1 MLATSLQQ
9 WVRRYMQNTQPAGR
23 SLRDGARLRAFFMHG
38 ITKFH
43 TSRTVELLPALVQL
57 SLFTFFA
64 GLLVYLFNI
73 NHTMF
78 NVVICWVALL
88 SVFYLCITFMP
99 IFWPDSPYYSPLT
112 PIAWFLYTRILYY
125 SLEVLH
131 GPLSIF
137 CCSDTRRR
145 IRKWLVLFTRRKV
158 LGFGSEIK
166 EAILKQSADIDYRIL
181 RWAVRFPR
189 EGDEQEKVF
198 ESIPGFFRSEEVKVA
213 RDRAR
218 GMTEDAIGN
227 FLRHTLSSHSVPKS
241 VKLRRL
247 TTCLNAASEVLPPV
261 LNPVGNMFSGLIDVD
276 WDAGLDSI
284 DIGHSLRSWDKGSDG
299 RLTLYIR
306 GVIAVIVASARK
318 RDGAWAILARDH
330 LGVPDSVFQD
340 YQAHGDSVLLAN
352 LIHFTRHANR
362 HELFARDVVR
372 SLSKFDIR
380 NTLPGLQHDF
390 CAMWN
395 EVVREAQDGDTCSY
409 PGLFLK
415 EIRHHYVAL
424 HNGASPASRLPCFG
438 VSRDLSGPLLD
449 PSSYPLCKVAA
460 HRSHSMY
467 NGHEA
472 MEKYLEGTHPPPTT
486 SGSVTPSSPPPSLP
500 AHTMTHSRGEPSL
513 AELPPSTLVSSQ
525 AVPQVTVPLSQSNS
539 AIPTT
544 ST

>member
-1 MLATSLQQ
+1 MSLVISLTCAMLATSLQQ
-9 WVRRYMQNTQPAGR
+9 WARRYMQNTQPAGH

-38 ITKFH
+38 ITKCH
-43 TSRTVELLPALVQL
+43 IPRTVEVLPALVHL

-88 SVFYLCITFMP
+88 SVFYVCITFMP

-137 CCSDTRRR
+137 CSSDTRRR
-145 IRKWLVLFTRRKV
+145 IQEWLVPFTRRKI

-166 EAILKQSADIDYRIL
+166 EAISKQSADIDYRIL

-198 ESIPGFFRSEEVKVA
+198 ESIPGFFRSDGVKLA

-218 GMTEDAIGN
+218 DMTEDAIGT
-227 FLRHTLSSHSVPKS
+227 FLHHTLSSHSVPES

-276 WDAGLDSI
+276 WGAGLDSI
-284 DIGHSLRSWDKGSDG
+284 DIGHSLGSWDKGSDG
-299 RLTLYIR
+299 RFTLYIR
-306 GVIAVIVASARK
+306 GVIAVIVATARE
-318 RDGAWAILARDH
+318 RNGAWAILTRDH
-330 LGVPDSVFQD
+330 LDVPDSVFQD

-352 LIHFTRHANR
+352 LIHFTRHTNR
-362 HELFARDVVR
+362 YELFARDVVR
-372 SLSKFDIR
+372 PLSKFDIR
-380 NTLPGLQHDF
+380 NTLPELQRDF
-390 CAMWN
+390 CAVWN
-395 EVVREAQDGDTCSY
+395 EVVREAQNGDTCSY
-409 PGLFLK
+409 PVLFLRA
-415 EIRHHYVAL
+415 IRHHYVAL
-424 HNGASPASRLPCFG
+424 HKGAGPASRLPCFG
-438 VSRDLSGPLLD
+438 ISGDLSGPLVN
-449 PSSYPLCKVAA
+449 PSSYPLCEVPA
-460 HRSHSMY
+460 HHSHSTY
-467 NGHEA
+467 NGHGA
-472 MEKYLEGTHPPPTT
+472 VEKYLGGTYPPPTT
-486 SGSVTPSSPPPSLP
+486 SGSVTPSPLPPSLP
-500 AHTMTHSRGEPSL
+500 AHTMTHSRDEASL
-513 AELPPSTLVSSQ
+513 AELPPSTVVSS
-525 AVPQVTVPLSQSNS
+525 
-539 AIPTT
+539 
-544 ST
+544 